1 MRRPE
6 RSVADRIHD
15 AEESYRRA
23 PIMNARRAEPDPEVF
38 FASLP
43 TGTAL
48 EISGVALCKKTAKFM
63 GWGVPG
69 APTIRFGVRR
79 LTK

>member
-1 MRRPE
+1 MSNRMRRPE

-23 PIMNARRAEPDPEVF
+23 PLMNARRAEPDPAVF

-43 TGTAL
+43 AGTVVEL
-48 EISGVALCKKTAKFM
+48 REHGTRVEI
-63 GWGVPG
+63 
-69 APTIRFGVRR
+69 RR
-79 LTK
+79 GKA

>member
-23 PIMNARRAEPDPEVF
+23 PIVNARRAEPKPAVF

-43 TGTAL
+43 EGTTIEL
-48 EISGVALCKKTAKFM
+48 RDPVL
-63 GWGVPG
+63 G
-69 APTIRFGVRR
+69 ARFAPVHQFEVRR
-79 LTK
+79 K